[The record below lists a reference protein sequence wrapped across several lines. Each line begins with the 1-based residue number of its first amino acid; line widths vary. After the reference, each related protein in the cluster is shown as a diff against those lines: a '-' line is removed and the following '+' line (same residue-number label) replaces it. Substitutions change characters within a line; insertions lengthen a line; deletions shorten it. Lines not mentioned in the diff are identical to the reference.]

1 LRGRCGI
8 YIIKGSEKWPGVP
21 PISFDFLYFY
31 LPGTGQCNL
40 LRNWIPPTSFWRHFR
55 VPPAF
60 RYHLVS
66 AAFAWYN
73 VYCYRVGCN

>member
-40 LRNWIPPTSFWRHFR
+40 LRNWIPPTSF
-55 VPPAF
+55 
-60 RYHLVS
+60 
-66 AAFAWYN
+66 
-73 VYCYRVGCN
+73 